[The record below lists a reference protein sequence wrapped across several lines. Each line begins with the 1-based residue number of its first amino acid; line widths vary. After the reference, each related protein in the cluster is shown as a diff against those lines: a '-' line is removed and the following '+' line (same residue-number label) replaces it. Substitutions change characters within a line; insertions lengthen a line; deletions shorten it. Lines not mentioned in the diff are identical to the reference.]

1 MMSKERNLLK
11 KFIDSN
17 WQYDDWC
24 LLKAEAEELLAQP
37 EQEPLGDGIT
47 ADMYRA
53 NKKATHPDSYWAG
66 VYDAEKAHGIGGGMN
81 EQILKLAIEA
91 GYEDGVRWCR
101 DDLDVELF
109 AHLIV
114 KNCVVEVMDAL
125 HHNHSIRLQL
135 YNHFGVDE

>member
-66 VYDAEKAHGIGGGMN
+66 VYDAEKAHGIG
-81 EQILKLAIEA
+81 
-91 GYEDGVRWCR
+91 V
-101 DDLDVELF
+101 DDE
-109 AHLIV
+109 
-114 KNCVVEVMDAL
+114 
-125 HHNHSIRLQL
+125 
-135 YNHFGVDE
+135 